1 MLLGF
6 NWQSVNVW
14 IENILSGKLGKK
26 AKKMTASKLPFLYKV
41 KENKDEF
48 ANKVIDISA
57 KLKCEPSH
65 LMIVMNNESGLNSKI
80 KNPTS
85 SATGLIQFMAG
96 TAKSLGTTT
105 EALKAMTNVAQL
117 DYVYKYMKPFIG
129 HFDTVSDVYLA
140 VFFPKAIFEN
150 EDYIFPLWASKANP
164 NFDLN
169 RDGIGTKKEFREYVN
184 KKYAQ
189 YLV

>member
-6 NWQSVNVW
+6 NWQSVSVW
-14 IENILSGKLGKK
+14 IDNLLGGKLGKK
-26 AKKMTASKLPFLYKV
+26 AHKMIAVKLPFLEKV
-41 KENKDEF
+41 KENKEEF
-48 ANKVIDISA
+48 ANKVVEISA
-57 KLKCEPSH
+57 KLNCNPAH

-105 EALKAMTNVAQL
+105 DALKAMRNVEQL

-150 EDYIFPLWASKANP
+150 EQYVFPQWASKANP

-169 RDGIGTKKEFREYVN
+169 KDGIGTKKEFREYVN
-184 KKYAQ
+184 KKYAK